1 VSNKTYD
8 QLTTKRQK
16 FVDLLVKGQSRVD
29 AYLGAGFKGAP
40 RTCRS
45 NARNLFFELQHV
57 IHDQILK
64 RIEAGGILGVNT
76 VLELAKSAESEAVR
90 LQAADRLIKMSK
102 YDTPEK
108 RVIFVQPQSDQ
119 ETDQE
124 LAELLRKAGLS
135 KADADPSQKKI
146 H

>member
-1 VSNKTYD
+1 
-8 QLTTKRQK
+8 
-16 FVDLLVKGQSRVD
+16 
-29 AYLGAGFKGAP
+29 
-40 RTCRS
+40 
-45 NARNLFFELQHV
+45 V

-108 RVIFVQPQSDQ
+108 RVISVQTQSDQ